1 MNTLRVSL
9 LLSAALFAFAA
20 PTRAADTPSYKIVE
34 RIKVPD
40 GGFDYANYDPATGR
54 IYMARTDFTTVI
66 DPKTSKVSQL
76 KSAVRGHMAL
86 PIPGTSLIL
95 LPQRQGTIRIVDGAT
110 DMVVAD
116 ILAGMNPDGA
126 VYDPFSKLVFVM
138 NHDSGDSTVVD
149 PATKKSVAT
158 IKVGGELE
166 FPVSDGAGKVFV
178 NDEASGEIAVI
189 DVKTRKVTGR
199 YKLAG
204 CMAPTGLA
212 YIPESKLLI
221 SSCENEMTKV
231 VQADTGKEVVTLKT
245 AAAPDAVIYD
255 ARRKLVFVPAGG
267 AGILEV
273 VSVADPAHIAIV
285 QHITTQKGTR
295 TGTVDPTTGKLYLM
309 AFKPDPKPTA
319 TGGVARLPGS
329 FEVLVVGP

>member
-9 LLSAALFAFAA
+9 LLSAVLFAFAA
-20 PTRAADTPSYKIVE
+20 PTRAADTPAYKIVD

-40 GGFDYANYDPATGR
+40 GGFDYANYDPATGK

-66 DPKTSKVSQL
+66 DPKTGQVSQL

-95 LPQRQGTIRIVDGAT
+95 LPQRQGTIRIVDGAN

-116 ILAGMNPDGA
+116 ILAGKNPDGA

-158 IKVGGELE
+158 IPVGGELE
-166 FPVSDGAGKVFV
+166 FPQSDGAGKIFV
-178 NDEASGEIAVI
+178 NDEAGNEIGVI
-189 DVKTRKVTGR
+189 DVKARKTIGR

-212 YIPESKLLI
+212 YIPEGKLLI
-221 SSCENEMTKV
+221 STCENEMTKV
-231 VQADTGKEVVTLKT
+231 LQADTGKEVITLKT
-245 AAAPDAVIYD
+245 AAGPDAVIYD
-255 ARRKLVFVPAGG
+255 ARRKLVFIPAGD
-267 AGILEV
+267 AGILDV
-273 VSVADPAHIAIV
+273 VNVADPAHISIV
-285 QHITTQKGTR
+285 QHITTSKGTR
-295 TGTVDPTTGKLYLM
+295 TGVVDPTTGKVYLM
-309 AFKPDPKPTA
+309 AFKNDPKPGP
-319 TGGVARLPGS
+319 GGRAVRLAGS

>member
-1 MNTLRVSL
+1 MKTLRISL

-20 PTRAADTPSYKIVE
+20 PTRAADTPSYRIVD

-40 GGFDYANYDPATGR
+40 GSFDYANYDPATGR
-54 IYMARTDFTTVI
+54 IYMARTDSTTVI
-66 DPKTSKVSQL
+66 DAKTGKVSQL

-95 LPQRQGTIRIVDGAT
+95 LPQRQGVIRIVDAANDT
-110 DMVVAD
+110 VVAE
-116 ILAGMNPDGA
+116 ILAGTNPDGA
-126 VYDPFSKLVFVM
+126 VYDPASKLVFVM

-158 IKVGGELE
+158 IEVGGELE
-166 FPVSDGAGKVFV
+166 FPVADGAGKVFV
-178 NDEASGEIAVI
+178 NDEAAGEIAVI
-189 DVKTRKVTGR
+189 DVKTRKATGR

-204 CMAPTGLA
+204 CMAPTGMA

-221 SSCENEMTKV
+221 STCENEMTKV
-231 VQADTGKEVVTLKT
+231 LQADTGKEVASLKT
-245 AAAPDAVIYD
+245 SAGPDAVIYD
-255 ARRKLVFVPAGG
+255 ARRKLVFIPAGD
-267 AGILEV
+267 AGVLDV

-285 QHITTQKGTR
+285 QHVTTQKGTR
-295 TGTVDPTTGKLYLM
+295 TGAVDPTTGKVYLM
-309 AFKPDPKPTA
+309 AFKTDPKPA
-319 TGGVARLPGS
+319 AGGRAARLPGS